1 MKNMPMRLL
10 KVEGDMVS
18 IYEGRK
24 RLAVYAG
31 ASQLTVESSEQL
43 RLATQ
48 EAIDADPVPEKSD
61 GDAA

>member
-10 KVEGDMVS
+10 KVEGDSVS

-24 RLAVYAG
+24 RLAVYSG

-43 RLATQ
+43 RLASQ
-48 EAIDADPVPEKSD
+48 EAIDADPVPTESD
-61 GDAA
+61 GTAA